1 MQKERFIMKKLGE
14 EVAYLR
20 GLAEGLDIDD
30 KSKEGKMIG
39 KIVEILGCFADKVEE
54 LEYSVGDLED
64 QVEELEYEVEELQ
77 QEVEDLEEWLYD
89 EDDDDYEDD
98 DYDDEYDED
107 EDYDDDEDGL
117 SFIEMECPNCSE
129 VVEIDEELLFDDSV
143 DVICPNCHAVIL
155 SSEDDCDDC
164 DDSGGCGCGCEVESE
179 DEEK

>member
-1 MQKERFIMKKLGE
+1 MKKLGE

-54 LEYSVGDLED
+54 LEY
-64 QVEELEYEVEELQ
+64 EVEELQ

-89 EDDDDYEDD
+89 EDDDDYDD
-98 DYDDEYDED
+98 EDYDDEYDED

-117 SFIEMECPNCSE
+117 SFIEMECPNCGDL
-129 VVEIDEELLFDDSV
+129 VDIDEELLFDDSV
-143 DVICPNCHAVIL
+143 DVICPNCQAIIL
-155 SSEDDCDDC
+155 SSEEDEEGC
-164 DDSGGCGCGCEVESE
+164 SGCGCGCEDH
-179 DEEK
+179 DEK

>member
-1 MQKERFIMKKLGE
+1 MKKLGE

-89 EDDDDYEDD
+89 EDEDYEDD
-98 DYDDEYDED
+98 EE
-107 EDYDDDEDGL
+107 GL

-164 DDSGGCGCGCEVESE
+164 DDSCGCGCGCEVESE